1 MTRLRP
7 VVAAVAVAAAAGCVS
22 PASPAGPPS
31 TGWIY
36 QLQGYADGRLDQIAA
51 RRAPYAVIDL
61 ARDGGSGYFGTDE
74 IAAVRAVGTTV
85 LAYFEIG
92 GIEAFRPDFPAVRD
106 RSLLLNEWPEWP
118 GEFFGRYWESAW
130 WDLVVRPRLDRALA
144 AGFDGAYLDTPL
156 AYEEIDLALVPGWD
170 RERLARAM
178 ADLIIRAGRY
188 AKARA
193 PAFRIVPQNSPE
205 LRRQAGYT
213 DAVDGIGIEELFY
226 RATGVPC
233 REQYCAENL
242 ADVSALRDGGKFVLA
257 VDYAGDP
264 AHVREL
270 CTRYRKEQF
279 AGYVGGRELDR
290 IGISC

>member
-7 VVAAVAVAAAAGCVS
+7 VVALLAAAAAGCVS
-22 PASPAGPPS
+22 PAEPATAPS
-31 TGWIY
+31 AGWIY
-36 QLQGYADGRLDQIAA
+36 QLQGYADGRLDRIAE
-51 RRAPYAVIDL
+51 RRAPYAVVDL
-61 ARDGGSGYFGTDE
+61 ARDGGSDYFHADE
-74 IAAVRAVGTTV
+74 IAAVRAAGTTV

-92 GIEAFRPDFPAVRD
+92 GIEQFRPDFPAARD
-106 RSLLLNEWPEWP
+106 RSLLLNEWGEWP
-118 GEFFGRYWESAW
+118 GEFFGRYWTPAW

-178 ADLIIRAGRY
+178 TDLIVRAGRY

-205 LRRQAGYT
+205 LRRQPGYT
-213 DAVDGIGIEELFY
+213 EAVDGIGIEELFY

-233 REQYCAENL
+233 EERYCAENL
-242 ADVSALRDGGKFVLA
+242 ADVEALRDRGKFVLA
-257 VDYAGDP
+257 VDYAADP

-270 CTRYRKEQF
+270 CARYRKEQF
-279 AGYVGGRELDR
+279 AGYVGVRELDR
-290 IGISC
+290 IGVSC